1 MGLIGGFRLG
11 SLFGIEVAID
21 WSLTVIFLLIAFSLA
36 VGVFPA
42 WHPDWSPAL
51 NWVTALAA
59 AVVFFASLLAHE
71 FSHALV
77 GRRIGVDVRR
87 ITLFMFGGMAHM
99 ENEPPSWRGE
109 FLMAIVGPLTSL
121 VLGLAFLWIAA
132 AVHGPILFDP
142 DDPGATLATLGP
154 VVSVLLWLGPIN
166 ILLAVFNLVPGFP
179 LDGGRVLRALL
190 WGATGNQQ
198 LATRW
203 ASRAGQAFG
212 WVLIATGILMILGWS
227 VPVFGTG
234 FVGGLWLIF
243 IGWFLNAAA
252 VASYRQLLLQ
262 HSLGDVPVRRL
273 MQSSVTRVDPQM
285 RVGTLVEELVMPSGQ
300 RAFPV
305 EVDGR
310 LAGMVSLRDLQKI
323 QREAWDRTSVGQ
335 IMTPVGRLTML
346 APGQSAAEALDILG
360 QRDLNQL
367 PVVSG
372 EVLQGLLRRED
383 IVKWLALHGAPDVA
397 EGRAGQYRAP
407 APPRT

>member
-21 WSLTVIFLLIAFSLA
+21 WSLTVIFFLIAFSLA

-42 WHPDWSPAL
+42 WHPEWSPAL
-51 NWVTALAA
+51 NWLTAIAA

-121 VLGLAFLWIAA
+121 VLGIVFLWIAA
-132 AVHGPILFDP
+132 VVHGPILFDP
-142 DDPGATLATLGP
+142 ENPAATMATLGP

-166 ILLAVFNLVPGFP
+166 ILLALFNLVPGFP

-190 WGATGNQQ
+190 WGATGSQQ

-203 ASRAGQAFG
+203 ASRAGQGFG
-212 WVLIATGILMILGWS
+212 WLLIATGILMILGWR

-243 IGWFLNAAA
+243 IGWFLSAAA
-252 VASYRQLLLQ
+252 VASYRQLLMQ
-262 HSLGDVPVRRL
+262 HSLGQVPVRQL
-273 MQSSVTRVDPQM
+273 MQSSVTRVDPKTP
-285 RVGTLVEELVMPSGQ
+285 VSTLVEDLVMPSGQ

-305 EVDGR
+305 ETDGR
-310 LAGMVSLRDLQKI
+310 LVGMVSLSDLQKI
-323 QREAWDRTSVGQ
+323 PREAWDRTTISE
-335 IMTPVGRLTML
+335 IMTPVSGLTML
-346 APGQSAAEALDILG
+346 APEQGAVEALEILG

-372 EVLQGLLRRED
+372 DVLHGLLRRED
-383 IVKWLALHGAPDVA
+383 IVKWLALHGASDMPRR
-397 EGRAGQYRAP
+397 RAGRRQTIAP
-407 APPRT
+407 RS

>member
-1 MGLIGGFRLG
+1 MGLTGGFRLG

-21 WSLTVIFLLIAFSLA
+21 WSLTVIFFLIAFSLA

-51 NWVTALAA
+51 NWLTALAA

-121 VLGLAFLWIAA
+121 VLGLVFLWLADV
-132 AVHGPILFDP
+132 VHGPIRFDP
-142 DDPGATLATLGP
+142 DDPAATLATLGP

-166 ILLAVFNLVPGFP
+166 ILLALFNLVPGFP

-190 WGATGNQQ
+190 WGATGDHQ

-203 ASRAGQAFG
+203 ASRAGQGFG
-212 WVLIATGILMILGWS
+212 WLLIATGIMMILGWS
-227 VPVFGTG
+227 VPIFGTG

-252 VASYRQLLLQ
+252 AASYRQLLMQ
-262 HSLGDVPVRRL
+262 HSLGEVPVRRL

-285 RVGTLVEELVMPSGQ
+285 RVSTLVEELVMPSGQ

-323 QREAWDRTSVGQ
+323 QRDAWDRTSVGE
-335 IMTPVGRLTML
+335 IMTPVSSLTMV
-346 APGQSAAEALDILG
+346 APDRSAAEALDILG

-367 PVVSG
+367 PVISG
-372 EVLQGLLRRED
+372 DVLQGLLRRED
-383 IVKWLALHGAPDVA
+383 IVKWLALHGAPDMT
-397 EGRAGQYRAP
+397 EGRAGHRRAG
-407 APPRT
+407 APRT